1 MRKLSLDL
9 GTKTCGLAMT
19 DEMNIIASAYKTI
32 YFEEKQ
38 FNVLFQE
45 LSQTLN
51 KYDID
56 TFVIGYPLRS
66 NGSKS
71 ERTEM
76 IETIALKIKN
86 NFNKKVFLV
95 DEYGSTIKAQKILKD
110 AKMSIAKRKELKDT
124 LAAVLILQDF
134 LNFGG
139 KELK

>member
-45 LSQTLN
+45 LSQILN

-76 IETIALKIKN
+76 IETIALEIKN
-86 NFNKKVFLV
+86 RFNKKVFLV